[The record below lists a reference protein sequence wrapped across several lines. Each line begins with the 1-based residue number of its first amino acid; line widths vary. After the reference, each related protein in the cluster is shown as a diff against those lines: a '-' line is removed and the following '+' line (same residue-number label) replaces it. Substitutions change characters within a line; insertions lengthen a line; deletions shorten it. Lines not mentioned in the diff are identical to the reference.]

1 MGKDRELNE
10 FERGQII
17 GLQMAGKSH
26 EAIARILKVSKST
39 VTYTIA
45 RSVQPTNLHE
55 LEKVLQEEWRKIPP
69 ETYTKLIESMPH
81 RIEACIRNQGWPT
94 EY

>member
-45 RSVQPTNLHE
+45 RHANSSHGSSAKRT
-55 LEKVLQEEWRKIPP
+55 
-69 ETYTKLIESMPH
+69 
-81 RIEACIRNQGWPT
+81 
-94 EY
+94 